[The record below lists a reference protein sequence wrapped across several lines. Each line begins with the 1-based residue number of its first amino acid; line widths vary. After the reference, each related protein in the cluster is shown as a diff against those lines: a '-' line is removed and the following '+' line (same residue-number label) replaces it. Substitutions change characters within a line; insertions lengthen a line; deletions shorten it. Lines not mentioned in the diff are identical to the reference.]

1 MRDIQSRVRDFKDTG
16 MHALHY
22 YKYHDMALK
31 KKSHC
36 KYAQLLVIILLTC
49 ILKNLYCGGGTILVM

>member
-22 YKYHDMALK
+22 KYHDMALK
-31 KKSHC
+31 KNNPIVNTRNFSLSFYSH
-36 KYAQLLVIILLTC
+36 VF
-49 ILKNLYCGGGTILVM
+49 